1 MAKKQSDGEVAEAA
15 GKRRPQKKTAPAKP
29 GARSRPA
36 KGGKPSQP
44 ARPSK
49 PSQPAR
55 PSKPSQSSR
64 SAKTGRIPRPT
75 RPPPVPPAQAELPI
89 GDADLEVIEDA
100 DIVFETRVD
109 AVAEAAAEGRPSRGE
124 PDDDEGLDD
133 VLEEVLADD
142 EDDEDGEQ
150 AAAAEPA
157 DDALE
162 EVVEVEDQ
170 PPALSPEEQELAT
183 VYGDELSRPAIAHAE
198 YTDRQTADEDRPMV
212 PEINARDER
221 KLQWQERRDRRRRR
235 RDERDRQRAE
245 RRDQPHGAPR
255 PAHDTRPDRPDQGAA
270 ARGAAE
276 PRQPHPSGRPP
287 VPSPGASSPAI
298 QLPAGNG
305 EHDALARVGT
315 PLGDAAATV
324 FAQLRNGQPLPVRQ
338 LAAMMRKRS
347 LVETDPEQL
356 WPQLK
361 AELLGDERSYRALG
375 LRPRIVYRGRDL
387 FAPGPVAMS
396 QTADAEASVAAAL
409 SRLAGATH
417 RALAARIAKA
427 SGQGFERLI
436 HAYLV
441 AAGYRDIAWIKRVGG
456 IAYAQAI
463 APGLD
468 RMVLI
473 SARSGDQPI
482 DRRGIGE
489 LRVGVEAKDL
499 VAGILFSARELS
511 EDAEHE
517 LERAGRSI
525 SVICGDQLVAALIS
539 TGVGVVSA
547 AAPLHY
553 VDDQLLDEL
562 LAG

>member
-1 MAKKQSDGEVAEAA
+1 MAKKQSAGEASAEAA
-15 GKRRPQKKTAPAKP
+15 KKRRPQKKTAAPKAGAKKPAGKPAK
-29 GARSRPA
+29 
-36 KGGKPSQP
+36 KPK
-44 ARPSK
+44 R
-49 PSQPAR
+49 
-55 PSKPSQSSR
+55 
-64 SAKTGRIPRPT
+64 
-75 RPPPVPPAQAELPI
+75 PPAQAELPI
-89 GDADLEVIEDA
+89 RPVDVVEDAEVLAESPAEPPIERVTVVSEVAVDLSGSSTEEVIE
-100 DIVFETRVD
+100 VD
-109 AVAEAAAEGRPSRGE
+109 
-124 PDDDEGLDD
+124 
-133 VLEEVLADD
+133 
-142 EDDEDGEQ
+142 
-150 AAAAEPA
+150 
-157 DDALE
+157 
-162 EVVEVEDQ
+162 DQ
-170 PPALSPEEQELAT
+170 PPTLSPEEQELSAL
-183 VYGDELSRPAIAHAE
+183 YGDDLNAPARAHGE
-198 YTDRQTADEDRPMV
+198 YSDRQTADEDRPMM

-221 KLQWQERRDRRRRR
+221 KHQWQERRDRRRQR
-235 RDERDRQRAE
+235 RDERDRQRHE
-245 RRDQPHGAPR
+245 RREHQQ
-255 PAHDTRPDRPDQGAA
+255 AHRHDGRQD
-270 ARGAAE
+270 AR
-276 PRQPHPSGRPP
+276 SGEQRSGEQRSGELRPP
-287 VPSPGASSPAI
+287 PAAPVGRAAPVATVPA
-298 QLPAGNG
+298 PAGPPTNG
-305 EHDALARVGT
+305 HDRDGLSRVGT

-361 AELLGDERSYRALG
+361 AELLGDERSYRTLG

-387 FAPGPVAMS
+387 FAPGPVSMS
-396 QTADAEASVAAAL
+396 QTADAEANVAAAL

-427 SGQGFERLI
+427 SGPGFERLI

-441 AAGYRDIAWIKRVGG
+441 AAGYRDIAWVKRIGG
-456 IAYAQAI
+456 IAYASAL
-463 APGLD
+463 APGIA
-468 RMVLI
+468 RTVLI

-489 LRVGVEAKDL
+489 LRVGVEAKGL

-511 EDAEHE
+511 EDAERE

-525 SVICGDQLVAALIS
+525 AVMCGDQLVAALIS